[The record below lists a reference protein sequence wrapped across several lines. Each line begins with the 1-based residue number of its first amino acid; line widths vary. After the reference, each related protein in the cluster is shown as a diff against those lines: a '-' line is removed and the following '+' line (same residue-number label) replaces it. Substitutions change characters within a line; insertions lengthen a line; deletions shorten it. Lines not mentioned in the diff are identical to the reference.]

1 MNERRKLSF
10 FSTEISPILWDM
22 DYAETRRNAENL
34 TSEVAQKVVEIKTLD
49 RYYS

>member
-34 TSEVAQKVVEIKTLD
+34 TSEVAQKAAEIKTLD

>member
-22 DYAETRRNAENL
+22 DYAETRNAENL
-34 TSEVAQKVVEIKTLD
+34 TSEVAQKAAEIKTLD